1 MKQIIQK
8 CKSNKFT
15 NIIMGYLG
23 ITLLFAVGAWL
34 VNRKSE
40 SSPAFVFLF
49 LAMLI
54 WPFYV
59 FQYIDSRWA
68 SLVTW
73 WQGLGAE
80 KGAE

>member
-1 MKQIIQK
+1 
-8 CKSNKFT
+8 
-15 NIIMGYLG
+15 MGYLG
-23 ITLLFAVGAWL
+23 VALLFAVVARIM
-34 VNRKSE
+34 NRKSE

-68 SLVTW
+68 NLVAW
-73 WQGLGAE
+73 WQGLGVE